1 MKINL
6 HTHHPCSNAKDVL
19 SIVNCY
25 PMDNSFNFP
34 FYSIGIHPWFI
45 DEKNI
50 KKHLNQLRNHLN
62 FTNCLALGECGLD
75 KKIDISMECQKKVFI
90 AQLLLAE
97 EFKKPVILH
106 CVSAFQEILEIK
118 KVYKIKVPMLIHGF
132 SKKLE
137 LAKSLIQH
145 GFYLSFGKHLLVN
158 NQLEEVLKSVP
169 VSRIFLE
176 TDASEISIENIYNKA
191 EEILKVNIQEQIEEN
206 FKNIFGVEAVV

>member
-25 PMDNSFNFP
+25 PTDNSFNFP

-50 KKHLNQLRNHLN
+50 EKHLNQLRNHLN